1 MGLKVEG
8 KKGFFRKNKKRVCTL
23 LATKEGEFSWDL
35 LLLYAPDC
43 YYFHIAVSVCAVAF
57 NIQQSSLTPRP
68 SLQFGTKKSQFSSLF
83 MASNPRFDKCS
94 PCAIFHS
101 PSPPYCFPLYLVRS
115 HYHKS
120 NSNLSS
126 SVVKNIT
133 WWWWW
138 YFFNI

>member
-1 MGLKVEG
+1 M
-8 KKGFFRKNKKRVCTL
+8 L

-126 SVVKNIT
+126 SVVKKYHMVVVIFQHLNQLSLCWPSELQTLIA
-133 WWWWW
+133 
-138 YFFNI
+138 